1 MEIERKRKWK
11 NNNNDTPPNW
21 IVEFNE
27 LDKKEI
33 QEKEIIA
40 NENDGGRRKE
50 TKRKNNH
57 IKSLLLNMEYSTL
70 GDVCMRKLRDSLQ
83 ASQVITN
90 QDTHNNYPFR
100 FTQSALFAWT
110 KEKNRNAKSTRIP
123 NGIIMVYGIEIGI
136 G

>member
-27 LDKKEI
+27 LDKNEI

-50 TKRKNNH
+50 TKRKKQPH
-57 IKSLLLNMEYSTL
+57 
-70 GDVCMRKLRDSLQ
+70 
-83 ASQVITN
+83 
-90 QDTHNNYPFR
+90 
-100 FTQSALFAWT
+100 
-110 KEKNRNAKSTRIP
+110 
-123 NGIIMVYGIEIGI
+123 
-136 G
+136 